1 MPLVIGVTKEFTPG
15 ERRVALVPDV
25 AKKYQ
30 GLGAALLLQA
40 GAGASAYHRD
50 EDYGAAELEADAGP
64 VLAKADVILQVQP
77 LGLEEIAQLKPGAV
91 LVGKTNRYI
100 LTQHFIDIR
109 KDNLKGV
116 QDFFICFKSH
126 RYCLLLSVHNTAII

>member
-30 GLGAALLLQA
+30 GLGAVLLLQA

-50 EDYGAAELEADAGP
+50 EDYGAAELEAAIG
-64 VLAKADVILQVQP
+64 AF
-77 LGLEEIAQLKPGAV
+77 GLRQRRFGGL
-91 LVGKTNRYI
+91 
-100 LTQHFIDIR
+100 
-109 KDNLKGV
+109 
-116 QDFFICFKSH
+116 
-126 RYCLLLSVHNTAII
+126 